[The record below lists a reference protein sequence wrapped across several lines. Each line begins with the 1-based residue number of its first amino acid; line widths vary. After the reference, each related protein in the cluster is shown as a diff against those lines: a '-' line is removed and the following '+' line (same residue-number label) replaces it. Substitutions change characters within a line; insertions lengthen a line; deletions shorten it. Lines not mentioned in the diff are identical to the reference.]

1 MSWIWAPKFAGAIVG
16 TPSDGLLD
24 PKIVVSDAGKV
35 K

>member
-1 MSWIWAPKFAGAIVG
+1 MSWIRVPKFAGAIVE

-24 PKIVVSDAGKV
+24 PKQVVSDAGKV